1 MLTVQIVPYSD
12 IENLSSLGRIR
23 KLLNLAK
30 EDKLVLLQGKLKK
43 EEEAELIKATM
54 EEINRE
60 FKGIELAVM
69 DSSTGNSTGF
79 NKLKND
85 LLNAVLGNRQGLTVI
100 GPANIVKKIKQNPNN
115 LQVIIEESK
124 KRKRRK
130 PVKRKTQTKK
140 RKK

>member
-60 FKGIELAVM
+60 FKGIELAIM
-69 DSSTGNSTGF
+69 DSTSNDLTGF
-79 NKLKND
+79 NKIKSD

-100 GPANIVKKIKQNPNN
+100 GPANIVKKIKQDPNN
-115 LQVIIEESK
+115 LQVIIEDSK
-124 KRKRRK
+124 KRKRRN
-130 PVKRKTQTKK
+130 PAKRKTKK

>member
-1 MLTVQIVPYSD
+1 MLTVQIVPYST
-12 IENLSSLGRIR
+12 IENLSSIGRIR
-23 KLLNLAK
+23 KLLNLTK

-43 EEEAELIKATM
+43 EEEVELIKATM

-69 DSSTGNSTGF
+69 DSTSNNLTGI

-100 GPANIVKKIKQNPNN
+100 GPANIVKKIKQDPNN
-115 LQVIIEESK
+115 LQVIIEDSK

-130 PVKRKTQTKK
+130 PIKRKPKK

>member
-60 FKGIELAVM
+60 FKGIELAIM
-69 DSSTGNSTGF
+69 DSTSNDLTGF
-79 NKLKND
+79 NKIKTD

-100 GPANIVKKIKQNPNN
+100 GPANIVKKIKQDPNN
-115 LQVIIEESK
+115 LQVIIEDSK
-124 KRKRRK
+124 KRKRRN
-130 PVKRKTQTKK
+130 PAKRKTKK